1 MHWGVTLY
9 WGIGGAVFFILLII
23 MMYNSLI
30 ARKNMVENMYGSID
44 ALLKKRVDMIPNL
57 VASVKEYMKHERN
70 LLTKITEIRSQ
81 ILNTDDENEKIE
93 LENRLSEYLRSLF
106 VNVENYPQLR
116 ASENFMQLQT
126 AVKDVEDQISAA
138 RRAYNQAVTDYNN
151 AIEMFPTNILASIM
165 GWKRKRVFEISET
178 ERENINVADYFK
190 G

>member
-1 MHWGVTLY
+1 MHLGHGMY
-9 WGIGGAVFFILLII
+9 WGIGVVVFVIFIV

-30 ARKNMVENMYGSID
+30 ARKNMVENMFGSID

-57 VASVKEYMKHERN
+57 IASVKEYMKHERE

-81 ILNTDDENEKIE
+81 ILQTEDEDKKIE
-93 LENRLSEYLRSLF
+93 LENKLSGYLKSLM

-116 ASENFMQLQT
+116 ASENFMQLQE
-126 AVKDVEDQISAA
+126 AIKYVEDEISAA

-151 AIEMFPTNILASIM
+151 AIEMFPSNIIAGLMNYSQ
-165 GWKRKRVFEISET
+165 KDLFEIT
-178 ERENINVADYFK
+178 ANERKNVNVGKMFK

>member
-1 MHWGVTLY
+1 MHLSASIY
-9 WGIGGAVFFILLII
+9 WGIGVFILLLI

-30 ARKNMVENMYGSID
+30 SRKNMVENMYGSID

-57 VASVKEYMKHERN
+57 ISAVKEYMKYEKD
-70 LLTKITEIRSQ
+70 LLTKITEIRAE
-81 ILNTDDENEKIE
+81 ILFTKDEDKKID
-93 LENRLSEYLRSLF
+93 LENRLSRYLRGLM

-116 ASENFMQLQT
+116 ASENFMQLQN
-126 AVKDVEDQISAA
+126 AIKDVEEQISAA

-165 GWKRKRVFEISET
+165 GWKRKKVFEIPEF
-178 ERENINVADYFK
+178 ERKNINVSEYFK

>member
-1 MHWGVTLY
+1 MHFENWMY
-9 WGIGGAVFFILLII
+9 WGGGFVLLIFI
-23 MMYNSLI
+23 VMMYNSLI
-30 ARKNMVENMYGSID
+30 ARKNMVENMYGAVD

-57 VASVKEYMKHERN
+57 IASVKEYMQHERD

-81 ILNTDDENEKIE
+81 ILHTTDENEKIE
-93 LENRLSEYLRSLF
+93 LESRLSGYLRDLM

-116 ASENFMQLQT
+116 ASENFMQLQN
-126 AVKDVEDQISAA
+126 AIKDVEDQISAA

-151 AIEMFPTNILASIM
+151 AIEMFPTNILASMM
-165 GWKRKRVFEISET
+165 GYTRKKVFEIPEN